1 MSLVPTPTLGEIFTT
16 FTKVALSGFGGVLPV
31 SRHALVEKKKWL
43 TDKEFAEQLAI
54 SQLLPGPNIVNLSVA
69 LGDKFHG
76 VAGSIAAV
84 GGLVCMPFI
93 LFMGLA
99 WGYHFFSESAWLQKA
114 LLGVSAAA
122 AGLITCTALKLL
134 KTMPKQIWAIA
145 IAGAAF
151 VGIAVLH
158 LPLFKVVIVLGL
170 LAIALAYWYGKTDKS
185 Q

>member
-1 MSLVPTPTLGEIFTT
+1 MALISPPSLGEIFTT

-31 SRHALVEKKKWL
+31 SRHALVDHKKWL

-76 VAGSIAAV
+76 VAGSLAAV
-84 GGLVCMPFI
+84 GGLMCMPFI

-99 WGYHFFSESAWLQKA
+99 WGYHFFSDSAWLQKA

-122 AGLITCTALKLL
+122 AGLIICTALKLM
-134 KTMPKQIWAIA
+134 KTMPKQIWTLAIA
-145 IAGAAF
+145 LGAF
-151 VGIAVLH
+151 VGIAFLH
-158 LPLFKVVIVLGL
+158 LPLFQVVISLGL
-170 LAIALAYWYGKTDKS
+170 LAIALAYWLGDVGKNE
-185 Q
+185 